1 MSGSASLP
9 DTAASAGATPA
20 PTATATSE
28 AVPLRDPETGEPL
41 LDPETGEP
49 LMGIPAPSEAV
60 PVLDPQTGEPMID
73 PDTGEPLL
81 AIPDALPTPEVEAS
95 PVAAITTAED
105 LRDAVSQR
113 SETAGGIVN
122 SLDAAALEIGSMRF
136 SMWDAVVLLGVIVVV
151 IGIAW
156 GVTRLIRLI
165 LRRITRLDGSQRLLA
180 EKISTILVW
189 AMAFLIGIDMLG
201 IDLTALAVF
210 SGAFGLAIGF
220 GLQKTFGNL
229 IAGIILLMDKS
240 IKPGD
245 VISVTDSAGNE
256 GFGQIRKIG
265 IRAISVVTRDQT
277 EYLIP
282 NENLMINQ
290 VVNWSYSSRDVR
302 VKAPVGVSYDSDLDL
317 VTKLLYQAVDETPR
331 ILRNPK
337 PRVNIMAFG
346 DSSVDFE
353 VRFWITDP
361 EAGMANIRSDVY
373 GRIWQLFHEN
383 GIQIPFPQ
391 RDINLRASEQ
401 FDQLVAA
408 IGQRLENN
416 STKS

>member
-1 MSGSASLP
+1 
-9 DTAASAGATPA
+9 
-20 PTATATSE
+20 
-28 AVPLRDPETGEPL
+28 
-41 LDPETGEP
+41 
-49 LMGIPAPSEAV
+49 MGIPSPSEAV
-60 PVLDPQTGEPMID
+60 PVLDPATGEPLIN
-73 PDTGEPLL
+73 PDTAEPLL
-81 AIPDALPTPEVEAS
+81 AIPDVVPTPEATPDVS
-95 PVAAITTAED
+95 TAIRTTEEV
-105 LRDAVSQR
+105 RDAVSER
-113 SETAGGIVN
+113 SETVGGILDG
-122 SLDAAALEIGSMRF
+122 LDAAAVQIGSIRF
-136 SMWDAVVLLGVIVVV
+136 SMLDALLAMLVIVLV
-151 IGIAW
+151 ILLAW
-156 GVTRLIRLI
+156 AVTRLIRFS

-189 AMAFLIGIDMLG
+189 ALAFLIGIDMLG

-245 VISVTDSAGNE
+245 VISVADAAGNE

-290 VVNWSYSSRDVR
+290 VVNWSYSSREVR
-302 VKAPVGVSYDSDLDL
+302 VKAAVGVSYDSDLDL
-317 VTKLLYQAVDETPR
+317 VTELLYKAVEETPR
-331 ILRNPK
+331 ILKTPK

-346 DSSVDFE
+346 NSSVDFE

-361 EAGMANIRSDVY
+361 EGGLANIRSDVY
-373 GRIWQLFHEN
+373 QRVWQLFREN
-383 GIQIPFPQ
+383 DVEIPFPQ
-391 RDINLRASEQ
+391 RDLNLRGNEQ
-401 FDQLVAA
+401 FNQLVAA

-416 STKS
+416 STKE